1 MEVLYILQKKA
12 FEIIGRNIFCEKAQ
26 ILLRLSEETYFP
38 EKAQILLKL
47 SGEIYFAGKAILRG
61 RFTAS
66 FPPPPDVPVKNE
78 IS

>member
-1 MEVLYILQKKA
+1 MGAIYFAEKA
-12 FEIIGRNIFCEKAQ
+12 FEIIGRNICCRKGTDTFEIIRRNIFAG
-26 ILLRLSEETYFP
+26 
-38 EKAQILLKL
+38 KAQILLKL